1 MKAEGRGRRT
11 IGEAVNVRRSH
22 SAMDYV
28 SSITQQTHSHR
39 ATVTESTHTGERQST
54 LFAHPRTLSLFLL
67 FVFSLLSS
75 SSILSH
81 MLHATSSARLSFPLF
96 SSLSSSSLLLFP
108 RKRTVLPPQLRAPP
122 RIKDRV
128 ATPPALGH
136 VQHRHPRPGAEH
148 IPV

>member
-54 LFAHPRTLSLFLL
+54 LFAHPRTLSLFLS
-67 FVFSLLSS
+67 VRLLSS
-75 SSILSH
+75 VLIIYLVSYVTRNVLR
-81 MLHATSSARLSFPLF
+81 TPLF
-96 SSLSSSSLLLFP
+96 PSLLFS
-108 RKRTVLPPQLRAPP
+108 VLLISPPLPS
-122 RIKDRV
+122 
-128 ATPPALGH
+128 
-136 VQHRHPRPGAEH
+136 
-148 IPV
+148 